1 MIPILYLYYILYFYI
16 VTPAIGKGFG
26 NNHRNMVDVGGDAY
40 LGSGTLMI
48 ICDVVTGVSNVTR
61 QWYRDGVLQ
70 SETGRKLTISANN
83 KKGGNYTCVVSN
95 QCGEDSATTIVRS
108 K

>member
-1 MIPILYLYYILYFYI
+1 MMPILHLYYILYFYI
-16 VTPAIGKGFG
+16 VIPAIRKGSG
-26 NNHRNMVDVGGDAY
+26 NNNSNMIDVGEDAC
-40 LGSGTLMI
+40 LDSGTLTI
-48 ICDVVTGVSNVTR
+48 VCDVVIGVSNVTR

-70 SETGRKLTISANN
+70 SESGRKRTVSAND
-83 KKGGNYTCVVSN
+83 KGTNYTCVVRN

>member
-1 MIPILYLYYILYFYI
+1 MPILYLYYILYFYI
-16 VTPAIGKGFG
+16 VTPAIRKGSG
-26 NNHRNMVDVGGDAY
+26 NNNKNMVVVGGDTY
-40 LGSGTLMI
+40 LDSGTLMI
-48 ICDVVTGVSNVTR
+48 ICDVVTGVSNVTK

-70 SETGRKLTISANN
+70 SEIGTKLTISTNN
-83 KKGGNYTCVVSN
+83 IKDTNYTCVVSN

>member
-1 MIPILYLYYILYFYI
+1 MMLILYLYYILYIYI
-16 VTPAIGKGFG
+16 VTPAIRKGSG

-40 LGSGTLMI
+40 LDSGTLMI
-48 ICDVVTGVSNVTR
+48 ICDVVTSVGNVTR

-70 SETGRKLTISANN
+70 SEIGHKLTVSANN
-83 KKGGNYTCVVSN
+83 TNGTNYTCVTSN
-95 QCGEDSATTIVRS
+95 QCGKDSATTIVRS

>member
-1 MIPILYLYYILYFYI
+1 MPILHLYYILYFCI
-16 VTPAIGKGFG
+16 VTPAIRNGTG
-26 NNHRNMVDVGGDAY
+26 NNHRNIVDVGGDAY
-40 LGSGTLMI
+40 LDSGTLMI

-70 SETGRKLTISANN
+70 SETGHKLTVSANN
-83 KKGGNYTCVVSN
+83 TKGTNYTCVTSN
-95 QCGEDSATTIVRS
+95 QCGKDSATTIVRS